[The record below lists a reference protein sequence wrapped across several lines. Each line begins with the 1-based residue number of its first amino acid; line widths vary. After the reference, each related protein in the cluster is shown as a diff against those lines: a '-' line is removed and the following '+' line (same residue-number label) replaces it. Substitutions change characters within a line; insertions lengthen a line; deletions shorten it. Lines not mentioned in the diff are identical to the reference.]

1 MIFDITRFRKF
12 INIFVN
18 LHFIRQSEQVYV
30 ILLGDSGG
38 LSKLEVMRYP

>member
-30 ILLGDSGG
+30 VLQSDSGG
-38 LSKLEVMRYP
+38 YK